1 MVLFLIVIII
11 IAMALH
17 HKLSNAVPRKTSEEE
32 TSEIARDAVF
42 SVLSGMLSWHSSED
56 ISSMDAIGIYEKEVE
71 AAMSKVK
78 SKKNIILEA
87 EKIAVAALWDLDQ
100 TFTQEGEFEVAKPQS
115 VYFEDIRLGGEY
127 IENAL
132 QRVIDPEW

>member
-1 MVLFLIVIII
+1 MVLLRIAAIIVI
-11 IAMALH
+11 MALH
-17 HKLSNAVPRKTSEEE
+17 HKTANAVPRKTSEEE
-32 TSEIARDAVF
+32 IEEIARDAVF
-42 SVLSGMLSWHSSED
+42 NVLSGMLSWHSSED
-56 ISSMDAIGIYEKEVE
+56 IHNMEAIGIYEKEVE

-78 SKKNIILEA
+78 SKKNIILDA

-100 TFTQEGEFEVAKPQS
+100 TFTQEGAHEVAKPHT
-115 VYFEDIRLGGEY
+115 VYFEDMRLGGEH